1 MGKGDTSIN
10 YPAQPTYGESMREG
24 LEAQVALLTG
34 TKVGDDAD
42 FSQFPGGLQK
52 LVQDY
57 EAPLRQTTA
66 QIDTDVLRQTLLGDV
81 TEAQETEVTYD
92 DSGRIIR
99 GYKEAPSY
107 EVRQTFT
114 GGVRNDS
121 GNLIKNEVGSID
133 AKNFFSNRYGSS
145 EELASTIRLEL
156 VSPEGEVLAFST
168 EKMDFEGS
176 YPNVKTKP
184 EETYENAVAELFE
197 NMEAA
202 DDIPDD
208 VISTFKN
215 NYKTAGSLSGETG
228 TGNQNRFKNPS
239 ISVGEG
245 APIYATDS
253 EGKIIQ
259 DESKAGTTETRVLPA
274 QRAEDGMIDLL
285 GDKQLTA
292 DGRKPGFDAQ
302 GNFLGLSALAE
313 DIQRGNL
320 SRQRERDLA
329 DVERLSGRFQDVME
343 DYRPGTAEAVTGA
356 RDVLESQRQNLT
368 GQRPAT
374 AADVAAGD
382 ATEVGE
388 MISTGR
394 GLITVPTTDTF
405 GGLVLPATLTAAT
418 LGEGPTLDAQTSF
431 TAAKLGTTPTLD
443 ADTGFTAATVG
454 DAPTLTA
461 DTSFD
466 PASAGTAPTL
476 DAKTTFDAAT
486 VGSAP
491 TLTAETIYDPLT
503 ALARQKLTADTSF
516 IPSADV
522 TGGTFDANTKFDAA
536 EVADPLKLEALTSF
550 DPSASLTGTS
560 YTAAGAA
567 NPMTLSAETS
577 FTPSAGVTGEGFTG
591 IAELEGGAI
600 SADPLRQAL
609 MADAEAALGQGL
621 TAREERQIAEAAR
634 ARATMMG
641 RTFDQSEAI
650 REAEARVL
658 EDNAR
663 RMQNRAFAQGV
674 LGQEAGLQESDLSR
688 GLQAAAQN
696 QAALNRAA
704 EFGAG
709 QAMQAQLANQA
720 ATNEAL
726 RLGMAAGLSQEAL
739 AAQQQQ
745 AQAFANQQAQNRAL
759 EFGASTQMDAQ
770 RLNQA
775 AINQALSQGLQA
787 GLSQEALA
795 AQQAQAKALADATN
809 LQEARASEIQAG
821 LQQEARANQA
831 SLQAQLANQQAI
843 NRAREFAA
851 QAGISQEEAE
861 ARLGQQAGLTEF
873 GAEQRRQELALEAG
887 LAQEQAQAQFD
898 ERRALSQ
905 ADLTQQARMAG
916 LQAGLAQEQA
926 QAGFD
931 ERRALTQAELNQQA
945 AREAVQTA
953 LAREQA
959 QAGITQR
966 GQLAQAD
973 LTQQARQAALQ
984 AGLQQDQAQAALTQ
998 QAQRDQANLAQQ
1010 AALAGLQAGMQ
1021 QDAQQAEIDQQR
1033 DILQAQLN
1041 QQGAA
1046 FDAEALQQAKLA
1058 TQRQLQQAQQFGVG
1072 AQMDAERLNAQLAQ
1086 QGALGYVDAAT
1097 RLAALEDQTTLDP
1110 FAALLNRAGGGS
1122 LGQAG
1127 QVFGQANY
1135 GLSSGPQ
1142 YLNPESGLGFISQM
1156 AANEASMYGA
1166 QQAANASRS
1175 AGLSRGLGSLFGGA
1189 VGGLLG
1195 NPKLF

>member
-10 YPAQPTYGESMREG
+10 YPAQPTYGEGMREA

-34 TKVGDDAD
+34 TRVGGAD
-42 FSQFPGGLQK
+42 FSQFDGGLQK
-52 LVQDY
+52 LVKDY
-57 EAPLRQTTA
+57 EAPLRQSTA

-81 TEAQETEVTYD
+81 TPEQETEVTYD

-99 GYKEAPSY
+99 GYKEGPSY
-107 EVRQTFT
+107 QVRQKIVGRVSQIRDGKNVYSENLQDLTNYNQD
-114 GGVRNDS
+114 RYEEANP
-121 GNLIKNEVGSID
+121 GNEGFKPTDAAVQIELI
-133 AKNFFSNRYGSS
+133 
-145 EELASTIRLEL
+145 
-156 VSPEGEVLAFST
+156 SPDGEVVAYSQEDFTPSVDYWTTST
-168 EKMDFEGS
+168 SSRATELKDGEGAEA
-176 YPNVKTKP
+176 YT
-184 EETYENAVAELFE
+184 NAVNGL
-197 NMEAA
+197 MEA
-202 DDIPDD
+202 IPES
-208 VISTFKN
+208 VPESVVSTLQTNIDNVGRLGRDSPLEQVKVS
-215 NYKTAGSLSGETG
+215 T
-228 TGNQNRFKNPS
+228 
-239 ISVGEG
+239 GEG

-274 QRAEDGMIDLL
+274 QRAEDGMIDRL

-313 DIQRGNL
+313 DVQAGNL
-320 SRQRERDLA
+320 SRQRERDLS
-329 DVERLSGRFQDVME
+329 DVERLSERFQDVME
-343 DYRPGTAEAVTGA
+343 DFRPGTAEAVTGA

-394 GLITVPTTDTF
+394 GLITVPSGGTF
-405 GGLVLPATLTAAT
+405 GGTATPATLTAAT
-418 LGEGPTLDAQTSF
+418 LGVAPTLDAETSF
-431 TAAKLGTTPTLD
+431 TAAELGTTPTLE
-443 ADTGFTAATVG
+443 AATTY
-454 DAPTLTA
+454 DALDPLARQTLTA
-461 DTSFD
+461 DTSYT
-466 PASAGTAPTL
+466 PSAG
-476 DAKTTFDAAT
+476 
-486 VGSAP
+486 
-491 TLTAETIYDPLT
+491 
-503 ALARQKLTADTSF
+503 
-516 IPSADV
+516 V
-522 TGGTFDANTKFDAA
+522 TGGSFTAA
-536 EVADPLKLEALTSF
+536 QAADPMALT
-550 DPSASLTGTS
+550 
-560 YTAAGAA
+560 AA
-567 NPMTLSAETS
+567 TS
-577 FTPSAGVTGEGFTG
+577 FTPSAGVTGEGFTATAG
-591 IAELEGGAI
+591 LEGGAI
-600 SADPLRQAL
+600 AADPLRQAL

-704 EFGAG
+704 EFTAG
-709 QAMQAQLANQA
+709 QGMQAQLANQA

-739 AAQQQQ
+739 AAQQKQ
-745 AQAFANQQAQNRAL
+745 AQEFANQQAQNRAL
-759 EFGASTQMDAQ
+759 EFEQ
-770 RLNQA
+770 NQA
-775 AINQALSQGLQA
+775 M
-787 GLSQEALA
+787 
-795 AQQAQAKALADATN
+795 
-809 LQEARASEIQAG
+809 
-821 LQQEARANQA
+821 
-831 SLQAQLANQQAI
+831 QAQLANQQAT
-843 NRAREFAA
+843 NRALEFAA
-851 QAGISQEEAE
+851 QAGISQEEAQ
-861 ARLGQQAGLTEF
+861 ARLGQQAELTEF
-873 GAEQRRQELALEAG
+873 GAEQQRRESG
-887 LAQEQAQAQFD
+887 I
-898 ERRALSQ
+898 
-905 ADLTQQARMAG
+905 
-916 LQAGLAQEQA
+916 QAGLAQ
-926 QAGFD
+926 D
-931 ERRALTQAELNQQA
+931 
-945 AREAVQTA
+945 
-953 LAREQA
+953 QA

-973 LTQQARQAALQ
+973 FTQQARQ
-984 AGLQQDQAQAALTQ
+984 
-998 QAQRDQANLAQQ
+998 
-1010 AALAGLQAGMQ
+1010 AGLQAGMQ
-1021 QDAQQAEIDQQR
+1021 QDIAQAGIQQDR

-1041 QQGAA
+1041 QQKAA
-1046 FDAEALQQAKLA
+1046 FDAEAAQQSALADQRQRQQAS
-1058 TQRQLQQAQQFGVG
+1058 QFGVG
-1072 AQMDAERLNAQLAQ
+1072 ATMDAERLNAQLAQ

-1166 QQAANASRS
+1166 QQMANASRS
-1175 AGLSRGLGSLFGGA
+1175 SGLLGGLGSLFGGA
-1189 VGGLLG
+1189 AGGLLG

>member
-10 YPAQPTYGESMREG
+10 YPSQPSYGDSMRES

-34 TKVGDDAD
+34 TEVGDAD
-42 FSQFPGGLQK
+42 FSQFEGGLQK

-66 QIDTDVLRQTLLGDV
+66 QIDTDVLRQTLLGGQQKVVQDPETGQFGIPGAEVV
-81 TEAQETEVTYD
+81 TGDDGEPQTAGGGRYQIIQVDAGKAGDPTSMNKEAQLGVQPTYAILD
-92 DSGRIIR
+92 T
-99 GYKEAPSY
+99 
-107 EVRQTFT
+107 QT
-114 GGVRNDS
+114 GGFTKTIGGKEYNARSIAADYDISTAISLGSDGRASELGSAIRDDLLEDVS
-121 GNLIKNEVGSID
+121 G
-133 AKNFFSNRYGSS
+133 
-145 EELASTIRLEL
+145 
-156 VSPEGEVLAFST
+156 AFSKLRGVIAEDGVDAPT
-168 EKMDFEGS
+168 REFNFTN
-176 YPNVKTKP
+176 PN
-184 EETYENAVAELFE
+184 
-197 NMEAA
+197 
-202 DDIPDD
+202 IP
-208 VISTFKN
+208 
-215 NYKTAGSLSGETG
+215 A
-228 TGNQNRFKNPS
+228 NPS
-239 ISVGEG
+239 KAGQEG
-245 APIYATDS
+245 FDS
-253 EGKIIQ
+253 EGRALLQ
-259 DESKAGTTETRVLPA
+259 EGDVV
-274 QRAEDGMIDLL
+274 RAEDGMIDLL

-313 DIQRGNL
+313 DVQAGNL

-343 DYRPGTAEAVTGA
+343 VYKPGTAEAVTGA

-394 GLITVPTTDTF
+394 GLVNVPTTDTF
-405 GGLVLPATLTAAT
+405 GGAATPATLTAA
-418 LGEGPTLDAQTSF
+418 Q
-431 TAAKLGTTPTLD
+431 LGTTPTLD
-443 ADTGFTAATVG
+443 ADTSFTAASLGTTPAL
-454 DAPTLTA
+454 DA
-461 DTSFD
+461 DTSFTAAQLGTTPTLD
-466 PASAGTAPTL
+466 AQTSYTAASAGTAPTL
-476 DAKTTFDAAT
+476 DAATSFDAAT
-486 VGSAP
+486 VGTAP
-491 TLTAETIYDPLT
+491 TLDAATSYDALDP
-503 ALARQKLTADTSF
+503 LARQALTADTSYT
-516 IPSADV
+516 PSAGV
-522 TGGTFDANTKFDAA
+522 TGGSFTAA
-536 EVADPLKLEALTSF
+536 QAADPMALNAATSF
-550 DPSASLTGTS
+550 D
-560 YTAAGAA
+560 
-567 NPMTLSAETS
+567 
-577 FTPSAGVTGEGFTG
+577 PSAGVTGEGFTATAG
-591 IAELEGGAI
+591 LEGGAI
-600 SADPLRQAL
+600 AADPLRAAL
-609 MADAEAALGQGL
+609 MTDAQTALGQGL

-704 EFGAG
+704 EFTASQG
-709 QAMQAQLANQA
+709 MQAQLANQA
-720 ATNEAL
+720 ATNEAA

-739 AAQQQQ
+739 AAQQKQ
-745 AQAFANQQAQNRAL
+745 AQEFANQQAQNRAL
-759 EFGASTQMDAQ
+759 EFEQ
-770 RLNQA
+770 NQA
-775 AINQALSQGLQA
+775 M
-787 GLSQEALA
+787 
-795 AQQAQAKALADATN
+795 
-809 LQEARASEIQAG
+809 
-821 LQQEARANQA
+821 
-831 SLQAQLANQQAI
+831 QAQLANQQAT

-851 QAGISQEEAE
+851 QAGISQEEAQ
-861 ARLGQQAGLTEF
+861 ARLGQQAELTEF
-873 GAEQRRQELALEAG
+873 GAEQRRQESALQAG

-898 ERRALSQ
+898 ERRALTQ
-905 ADLTQQARMAG
+905 ADLTQQASMAG

-931 ERRALTQAELNQQA
+931 QRRALTQAELTQQA
-945 AREAVQTA
+945 ARDAVQTG
-953 LAREQA
+953 LAQEQA

-984 AGLQQDQAQAALTQ
+984 AGLQQDQAQAAITQ
-998 QAQRDQANLAQQ
+998 QAQRDDANLAQQ
-1010 AALAGLQAGMQ
+1010 AAMAGLQAGMQ
-1021 QDAQQAEIDQQR
+1021 QDIAQAGIQQDR

-1046 FDAEALQQAKLA
+1046 FDAEAAQQAALA
-1058 TQRQLQQAQQFGVG
+1058 DQRQQQQAAQFGVG
-1072 AQMDAERLNAQLAQ
+1072 ATMDAERLNAQLAQ

-1110 FAALLNRAGGGS
+1110 FSALLNRAGGGS

-1142 YLNPESGLGFISQM
+1142 YLNPESGLGYISTM
-1156 AANEASMYGA
+1156 AANEANMYGA
-1166 QQAANASRS
+1166 QQMANASRS
-1175 AGLSRGLGSLFGGA
+1175 SGLLGGLGSLFGGA
-1189 VGGLLG
+1189 AGGLLG
-1195 NPKLF
+1195 NTNLFK